1 MIMFGSGKLIAVPT
15 NLADGTAITNPTP
28 VVLGTLQECTLDM
41 SVDSKTLY
49 GSKMYPIAVAQGK
62 AKLGIKAK
70 YAEISAAVMGSL
82 FFGQNAT
89 NAIKDMALDV
99 AASIPA
105 TPGPY
110 TVTPTVP
117 SSGTYV
123 ADLGV
128 FDATTGAQYTR
139 VASAPATG
147 QYSVNTSTGVYTFAA
162 ADQAKACLFNFEYTA
177 TSTTAQLFTINNR
190 QMGYT
195 PSFSVMLKG
204 SYDGKDIIAKFYRG
218 VSSKLALPFKNED
231 FSVPDFEAD
240 FFANSADN
248 VGWICLK

>member
-1 MIMFGSGKLIAVPT
+1 MISFGAGKLIAVPT
-15 NLADGTAITNPTP
+15 NLADGTAIANPTP
-28 VVLGTLQECTLDM
+28 VVLGILQEVSLDI
-41 SVDSKTLY
+41 SVDTKTLY
-49 GSKMYPIAVAQGK
+49 GANMYPVAVAQGK
-62 AKLGIKAK
+62 AKIGIKAK
-70 YAEISAAVMGSL
+70 YADISGGVMGGL
-82 FFGQNAT
+82 YFGQNAT
-89 NAIKDMALDV
+89 NSIKDMALDV
-99 AASIPA
+99 AGTIPS
-105 TPGPY
+105 TPF

-117 SSGTYV
+117 ASGTYV

-147 QYSVNTSTGVYTFAA
+147 QYSVNTTTGVYTFAA
-162 ADQAKACLFNFEYTA
+162 ADTTKTVTFNFEYSA

-218 VSSKLALPFKNED
+218 VSSKLSMPFKNED

-240 FFANSADN
+240 FFANSAGN

>member
-1 MIMFGSGKLIAVPT
+1 MIFFGSGKLIAVPT
-15 NLADGTAITNPTP
+15 NLADGTAIANPTP
-28 VVLGTLQECTLDM
+28 VVLGILQECSLDM
-41 SVDSKTLY
+41 SVDTKTLY
-49 GSKMYPIAVAQGK
+49 GSNMYPVAVAQGK
-62 AKLGIKAK
+62 AKIGMKAK
-70 YAEISAAVMGSL
+70 YADISAGVMGSL

-99 AASIPA
+99 AGSIPA
-105 TPGPY
+105 TPF

-117 SSGTYV
+117 SSGTFV

-147 QYSVNTSTGVYTFAA
+147 QYSVNAATGVYTFAA
-162 ADQAKACLFNFEYTA
+162 ADTLKAVTFNFEYSA
-177 TSTTAQLFTINNR
+177 TSTTANLFTINNR

-240 FFANSADN
+240 FFANGAGN

>member
-1 MIMFGSGKLIAVPT
+1 MILFGAGKLIAVPT
-15 NLADGTAITNPTP
+15 NLADGTAIANPTP
-28 VVLGTLQECTLDM
+28 VVLGILQDVSLDI

-49 GSKMYPIAVAQGK
+49 GANMYPVAVAQGK
-62 AKLGIKAK
+62 AKIGIKAK
-70 YAEISAAVMGSL
+70 HADISAGVMGGL
-82 FFGQNAT
+82 YFGQNAT
-89 NAIKDMALDV
+89 AAIKDMALDV
-99 AASIPA
+99 AGTIPS
-105 TPGPY
+105 TPF

-117 SSGTYV
+117 ASGTYV

-128 FDATTGAQYTR
+128 FDATTGVQYTR

-147 QYSVNTSTGVYTFAA
+147 QYSVNTTTGVYTFAA
-162 ADQAKACLFNFEYTA
+162 ADTTKTVTFNFEYSA

-218 VSSKLALPFKNED
+218 VSSKLSMPFKNED
-231 FSVPDFEAD
+231 FAVPDFEAD
-240 FFANSADN
+240 FFANSAGN

>member
-1 MIMFGSGKLIAVPT
+1 MINFGSGKLIAVPT
-15 NLADGTAITNPTP
+15 NLADGSVIANPTP
-28 VVLGTLQECTLDM
+28 VVLGILQEVTLDM
-41 SVDSKTLY
+41 SVDTKTLY
-49 GSKMYPIAVAQGK
+49 GGNMYPVAVAQGK
-62 AKLGIKAK
+62 AKIGIKAK
-70 YAEISAAVMGSL
+70 YAEISAGVMGSL

-99 AASIPA
+99 AGSVPG
-105 TPGPY
+105 TPY
-110 TVTPTVP
+110 SVTPTVP
-117 SSGTYV
+117 NSGTFV

-128 FDATTGAQYTR
+128 FDATTGTQYTR
-139 VASAPATG
+139 VASAPTTG
-147 QYSVNTSTGVYTFAA
+147 QYSVSALGVYTFAA
-162 ADQAKACLFNFEYTA
+162 ADTLKALTFNFEYSA
-177 TSTTAQLFTINNR
+177 TSASAQLFTINNR

-240 FFANSADN
+240 FFANTAGN